1 MKVLFVV
8 QGEGRGHLTQ
18 AMAMQRLLQKD
29 GHQVVGVLVG
39 KSNYRELPDFFQRAF
54 RVPIQ
59 RFYSPNFLPTPKN
72 KRISIPLSV
81 AYNIL
86 ETPTFLRSIWFLHKT
101 INASGADIVINF
113 YDILLGLTYFFWRPS
128 VPQVSIGHQ
137 YLFLHEKFSLP
148 GLSKVKL
155 RSLNF
160 FSRLTSLGA
169 QERLALSFYPMERDT
184 KHHIIVVPP
193 LLREE
198 VATTKVSNGDYIHG
212 YMLNTQFEQSIRTWH
227 RKHKDVPM
235 RFFWDK
241 KGAKEVTKV
250 DSTLEFHKLDDHKFL
265 QSLAGSKGYATTAGF
280 ESVCEAMY
288 FGKPILMVPA
298 HIEQACNAAD
308 ACRAGAGVQCET
320 FDFDK
325 LLPLLNTYKSKE
337 DFRQWVD
344 TKRYSILPVLER
356 VASEVP
362 CYPLSLAWFR
372 SL

>member
-169 QERLALSFYPMERDT
+169 QERLALSFYPMDRDE

-227 RKHKDVPM
+227 RKHNDVPM

-325 LLPLLNTYKSKE
+325 LLPLLNTYKSRE